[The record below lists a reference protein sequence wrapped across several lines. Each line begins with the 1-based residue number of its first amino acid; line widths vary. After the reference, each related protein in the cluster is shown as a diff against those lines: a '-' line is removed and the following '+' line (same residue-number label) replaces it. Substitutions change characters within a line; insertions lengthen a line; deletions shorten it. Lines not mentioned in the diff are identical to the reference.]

1 MLNYVSLADV
11 ISLLNIGFGFLAI
24 FILCSSLFFIG
35 HLQIHMA
42 FSFILLALLADGLDG
57 IIARRT
63 KTGEL
68 GEYIESMADM
78 TSMAIAPTIFIY
90 ASYKQLINQQ
100 AMFQLLFIIAFFIY
114 LFLGVIRLASFH
126 KMKNNDFF
134 IGLPASAATMILL
147 VLAYIKIPPVFMLTS
162 IFIISMLLISSIP
175 FPKNN
180 KHMSALA
187 TLFIILAIIFGIQV
201 QSLFLYLLLICVLF
215 YAIGG
220 PFFIIYKKKNRKTNP
235 K

>member
-1 MLNYVSLADV
+1 MLNYVTLADG
-11 ISLLNIGFGFLAI
+11 ISLLNVGFGFLGI
-24 FILCSSLFFIG
+24 FIVCSSLFFSG
-35 HLQIHMA
+35 QQQIHMA

-57 IIARRT
+57 VIARRT
-63 KTGEL
+63 TTGEL

-78 TSMAIAPTIFIY
+78 VSMAIAPTIFIY
-90 ASYKQLINQQ
+90 ASYKQVIDQEPF
-100 AMFQLLFIIAFFIY
+100 FQLFFLIAFFLY

-126 KMKNNDFF
+126 QMKNDAFF

-147 VLAYIKIPPVFMLTS
+147 ILSYLKIPAVLM
-162 IFIISMLLISSIP
+162 IAGIIMISLLLISSIP
-175 FPKNN
+175 FPKTN
-180 KHMSALA
+180 KHISATA
-187 TLFIILAIIFGIQV
+187 TLLIIIVILFGNSV

-220 PFFIIYKKKNRKTNP
+220 PFFIIYRKKTRKTSA

>member
-1 MLNYVSLADV
+1 MLKYVTLADI

-24 FILCSSLFFIG
+24 FILCSSLFFSDQ
-35 HLQIHMA
+35 LQIHMA

-57 IIARRT
+57 VIARRAT
-63 KTGEL
+63 TGEL

-78 TSMAIAPTIFIY
+78 ASMAIAPTIFIY
-90 ASYKQLINQQ
+90 ANYKQVIHQQ
-100 AMFQLLFIIAFFIY
+100 PIPQLFFLIAFFLY

-126 KMKNNDFF
+126 QMKNDAFF

-147 VLAYIKIPPVFMLTS
+147 ILSYLKIPSEFM
-162 IFIISMLLISSIP
+162 IAGIIIISLLLISSIP
-175 FPKNN
+175 FPKTN
-180 KHMSALA
+180 KHISAAA
-187 TLFIILAIIFGIQV
+187 TVLIILAILFGTSV

-220 PFFIIYKKKNRKTNP
+220 PFFIIHRKKTRKTR
-235 K
+235 

>member
-1 MLNYVSLADV
+1 MLKYVTLADI

-24 FILCSSLFFIG
+24 FILCSSLFFTG
-35 HLQIHMA
+35 QQQIHMA

-57 IIARRT
+57 FVARRT
-63 KTGEL
+63 TTGEL

-90 ASYKQLINQQ
+90 ASYQQ
-100 AMFQLLFIIAFFIY
+100 IIHQQPIFQLFFITAFFLY
-114 LFLGVIRLASFH
+114 LSLGVIRLASFH
-126 KMKNNDFF
+126 KMKNDAFF
-134 IGLPASAATMILL
+134 IGLPASAATIILL
-147 VLAYIKIPPVFMLTS
+147 ILSYLNIAPFLMITVII
-162 IFIISMLLISSIP
+162 IISLLLISSIP

-180 KHMSALA
+180 NHMNLA
-187 TLFIILAIIFGIQV
+187 ATILIILTIIFGTSIQAV
-201 QSLFLYLLLICVLF
+201 FLYLLLICVLF

-220 PFFIIYKKKNRKTNP
+220 SFIIIYRRKTRKINQ